1 LDITARKQAEE
12 GLRLR
17 EAKLTSIFRAAPV
30 GIGLVKNRVLTE
42 VNEHICHLTGY
53 SREELL
59 GQSARLV
66 YPSQEEF
73 EGVGRE
79 KYRQIQETGMGTVET
94 RWRRKDGTLID
105 VMLSSTPLVP
115 GDLAGDITFTAL
127 NITQLKRAM
136 EELQLKERL
145 LDGAS
150 DSIFLHDLEGH
161 FLYVNQA
168 AYRERG
174 YEKEELLA
182 TDLTALITPEFAR
195 MRESILTDL
204 LARGEIIFETA
215 HRRKDGSVMPVE
227 IHARTIDLRDQQL
240 ILSAARDITERKQA
254 EESLR
259 ETRDYLEKL
268 IRYANAPIIVWSPE
282 SRVTQF
288 NQAFEKLT
296 GYQREEVI
304 GRKLD
309 MLLPEG
315 TRDESLNQIELTL
328 SGDYWDS
335 VEIPIQ
341 RQDGETRL
349 VLWNSANIYGPD
361 AKTLVATMAQ
371 GQDITERKK
380 GEQKIKELNVLLKA
394 IKEINEAL
402 LRVKSE
408 PDLFQQTCDLLMQA
422 PNIRFTWIGLVQP
435 GSFEIKPV
443 AWAGYEAGYLSELRV
458 TWDDSPHGGGAIGSA
473 IRTGQPSAIE
483 DIAGDPRALPWRE
496 ASLKRGYSYML
507 ALPLVH
513 EDQTMGT
520 LNVYSE
526 KPKVFREDEI
536 EFLQQVAGDI
546 AVGIKSLRLAQGLE
560 HSVKQ
565 LQVLMQQT
573 VEAIT
578 SLAEMRDPYTA
589 GHQQNVTRLALA
601 LAGELG
607 LDEARYE
614 GLRVAGLLHDI
625 GKIVVPA
632 EILSKPG
639 KLSNMEFTIIKNHSQ
654 AGYDILKKIEFPWPV
669 AQIVL
674 QHHERLDGSG
684 YPQGL
689 AGQDILPEARILALA
704 DVVEAMSSHR
714 PYRPALGIEK
724 ALEEIS
730 QNRGILYDPEVVDM
744 CIKLIKEK
752 GFHFD

>member
-1 LDITARKQAEE
+1 MPGLIHPQDRFAVIKIFREVRHAANLAQTRQFRLRSPQGDWRMIEATFQNLAGHAEDAGIAVYGRDITARKQAEE
-12 GLRLR
+12 ALRLR

-42 VNEHICHLTGY
+42 VNEQICHLTGY

-73 EGVGRE
+73 EVVGQE

-94 RWRRKDGTLID
+94 RWRRKDGTIID

-136 EELQLKERL
+136 EELKLKERL

-161 FLYVNQA
+161 FLYLNQA

-182 TDLTALITPEFAR
+182 TDLKALITPEFAR
-195 MRESILTDL
+195 MRESLLTDL
-204 LARGEIIFETA
+204 VAQGEIIFESA

-240 ILSAARDITERKQA
+240 ILSAARDITERKQ
-254 EESLR
+254 
-259 ETRDYLEKL
+259 
-268 IRYANAPIIVWSPE
+268 
-282 SRVTQF
+282 
-288 NQAFEKLT
+288 
-296 GYQREEVI
+296 
-304 GRKLD
+304 
-309 MLLPEG
+309 
-315 TRDESLNQIELTL
+315 
-328 SGDYWDS
+328 
-335 VEIPIQ
+335 
-341 RQDGETRL
+341 
-349 VLWNSANIYGPD
+349 
-361 AKTLVATMAQ
+361 
-371 GQDITERKK
+371 

-443 AWAGYEAGYLSELRV
+443 AWAGYEAGYLSDLRV
-458 TWDDSPHGGGAIGSA
+458 TWDDSLQGGGAIGNA
-473 IRTGQPSAIE
+473 IRTGQPGVIE

-496 ASLKRGYSYML
+496 AALKRGYSYML

-526 KPKVFREDEI
+526 KQKVFREDEI

-560 HSVKQ
+560 RSVKQ
-565 LQVLMQQT
+565 LQAVMQQT

-578 SLAEMRDPYTA
+578 FLAEMRDPYTA

-601 LAGELG
+601 LARELG
-607 LDEARYE
+607 LDEARCE

-625 GKIVVPA
+625 GKIAVPA

-639 KLSNMEFTIIKNHSQ
+639 KLSKMEFTIIKNHSH

-674 QHHERLDGSG
+674 QHHERWNGSG

-689 AGQDILPEARILALA
+689 AGQDILPEARILAVV
-704 DVVEAMSSHR
+704 DVVEAMASHR
-714 PYRPALGIEK
+714 PYRPALGIDQ
-724 ALEEIS
+724 ALEEIAR
-730 QNRGILYDPEVVDM
+730 NKGILYDPEAVDA
-744 CIKLIKEK
+744 CIELFTENKFTLE
-752 GFHFD
+752 

>member
-371 GQDITERKK
+371 GHHRAQE
-380 GEQKIKELNVLLKA
+380 G
-394 IKEINEAL
+394 
-402 LRVKSE
+402 
-408 PDLFQQTCDLLMQA
+408 
-422 PNIRFTWIGLVQP
+422 
-435 GSFEIKPV
+435 
-443 AWAGYEAGYLSELRV
+443 
-458 TWDDSPHGGGAIGSA
+458 
-473 IRTGQPSAIE
+473 RT
-483 DIAGDPRALPWRE
+483 
-496 ASLKRGYSYML
+496 K
-507 ALPLVH
+507 
-513 EDQTMGT
+513 DQG
-520 LNVYSE
+520 
-526 KPKVFREDEI
+526 
-536 EFLQQVAGDI
+536 
-546 AVGIKSLRLAQGLE
+546 
-560 HSVKQ
+560 
-565 LQVLMQQT
+565 
-573 VEAIT
+573 VEC
-578 SLAEMRDPYTA
+578 
-589 GHQQNVTRLALA
+589 
-601 LAGELG
+601 
-607 LDEARYE
+607 
-614 GLRVAGLLHDI
+614 
-625 GKIVVPA
+625 PA
-632 EILSKPG
+632 EG
-639 KLSNMEFTIIKNHSQ
+639 H
-654 AGYDILKKIEFPWPV
+654 
-669 AQIVL
+669 
-674 QHHERLDGSG
+674 
-684 YPQGL
+684 
-689 AGQDILPEARILALA
+689 
-704 DVVEAMSSHR
+704 
-714 PYRPALGIEK
+714 
-724 ALEEIS
+724 
-730 QNRGILYDPEVVDM
+730 
-744 CIKLIKEK
+744 
-752 GFHFD
+752 